1 MPTNPTTTGALID
14 QSSDL
19 IRFVDTMR
27 ATGRIDLAAYRAL
40 APTARHIARLA
51 CRADAERRAAVG
63 LLACGRVPRD
73 VAATLLESADDGPW
87 AA

>member
-1 MPTNPTTTGALID
+1 MSTNATTTGALID
-14 QSSDL
+14 HASDL
-19 IRFVDTMR
+19 VRFIDAMR
-27 ATGRIDLAAYRAL
+27 QTGVIDLAAYRAL
-40 APTARHIARLA
+40 APSVRRIARLA

-73 VAATLLESADDGPW
+73 VAATLLETGDDGPL